1 MTICNRRVFAGVTAG
16 AGAAAVLGVRG
27 AEAAALRLGII
38 IAPGKDPD
46 AAVRRV
52 KELGFAACQILMN
65 SFGPE
70 LAAPLRSALERHA
83 IDATALVAV
92 GAGPEQ
98 YDFYNGPSTIGFAAS
113 KYRQARIAQLKQASD
128 FAKSAGIPAVQR
140 HCGFIPE
147 NPNDPDYEATI
158 RAIREAAAYCRENGQ
173 RFRAETGQ
181 ETPITLV
188 RAIRDIG
195 LDNMGVN
202 LDPANL
208 LMYGKA
214 NPVDALEI
222 LGQYI
227 EGVHAK
233 DGLYPT
239 DPKRL
244 GREVQIGQ
252 GKVDFPRLIH
262 GLKRIGYSGAITI
275 EREISGPK
283 QIEDVLAAKK
293 YLERLIGG
301 RGE

>member
-1 MTICNRRVFAGVTAG
+1 MADLSRRHFVGLA
-16 AGAAAVLGVRG
+16 AGAAAVVAGRAG
-27 AEAAALRLGII
+27 AQAKPMRLGIV
-38 IAPGKDPD
+38 IATGKDPD
-46 AAVRRV
+46 ASIRRV
-52 KELGFAACQILMN
+52 KDLGLPACQVLMG
-65 SFGPE
+65 SFEPE
-70 LAAPLRSALERHA
+70 LAAPLRSALDRYGIE
-83 IDATALVAV
+83 ATSLVVV

-98 YDFYNGPSTIGFAAS
+98 YDFYNGPSTIGFVAS

-128 FAKSAGIPAVQR
+128 FARKAGIPAVQR

-147 NPNDPDYEATI
+147 NPNDPNYEESI
-158 RAIREAAAYCRENGQ
+158 RAIREAAACCRENGQ

-222 LGQYI
+222 LGPYI

-244 GREVQIGQ
+244 GREVPIGQ
-252 GKVDFPRLIH
+252 GKVDFPRLIG
-262 GLKRIGYSGAITI
+262 GLKKIGYRGAITI

-283 QIEDVLAAKK
+283 QIEDVLAAKQ
-293 YLERLIGG
+293 YLEKLIG
-301 RGE
+301 